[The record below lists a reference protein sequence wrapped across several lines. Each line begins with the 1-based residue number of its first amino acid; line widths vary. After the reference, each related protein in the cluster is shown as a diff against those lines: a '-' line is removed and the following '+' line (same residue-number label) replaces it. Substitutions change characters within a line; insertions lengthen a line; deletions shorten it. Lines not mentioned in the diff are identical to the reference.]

1 MLELITRPDGQVT
14 DVDDAVLNSASHV
27 NGILGSGCKITTAG
41 NKITIASGSLLIQG
55 RIVKFSSSESVA
67 VTEDGIL
74 VLRIDL
80 SVAPFVSLVTYPTGT
95 ALTQEDIFSSG
106 QIYEQQIGNFTVSN
120 GIVTCTQTIGA
131 ARCNLASAPEKSRYD
146 LGIHVRSTEPTNPK
160 ENDIWLW

>member
-27 NGILGSGCKITTAG
+27 NGILGSGCKVTVAG
-41 NKITIASGSLLIQG
+41 NKITVAAGSLLIQG
-55 RIVKFSSSESVA
+55 RVVKFLSSESVT

-74 VLRIDL
+74 AVRIDF
-80 SVAPFVSLVTYPTGT
+80 SAAPFVSLVTYPVGT
-95 ALTQEDIFSSG
+95 ALTQEDIFSGG
-106 QIYEQQIGNFTVSN
+106 QIYEQQLGKFVVADGSATY
-120 GIVTCTQTIGA
+120 TQTIDI
-131 ARCNLASAPEKSRYD
+131 ARCNLAAAPEKSRYD